1 MKKIL
6 KWVSVA
12 VLAALAITMM
22 WLVSERNRL
31 SRSLDAAR
39 NNEKALILERENL
52 EGKSIEYKI
61 SIEQLS
67 YYKDSLLEVLDRT
80 RRELGI
86 KDKELERMQYMA
98 SLMERS
104 DTVVFRDTVFVEGTS
119 VDTLIGDR
127 WYSLELKLE
136 YPSSIMARPSFRSEK
151 MVFMSLRKQTV
162 DPPKKCWLGRLFQ
175 RKHKVMEVEV
185 VEKNPYMEAKEQRF
199 VEIVK

>member
-6 KWVSVA
+6 KWVFIV

-31 SRSLDAAR
+31 ARSLDVSR

-52 EGKSIEYKI
+52 EGKSIEYRI

-86 KDKELERMQYMA
+86 KDKELERMQYMS

-119 VDTLIGDR
+119 VDTLIGDS

>member
-6 KWVSVA
+6 KRVSII
-12 VLAALAITMM
+12 VLTALAITMM

-31 SRSLDAAR
+31 IRSLDVAR
-39 NNEKALILERENL
+39 NNEKALILEKEGL
-52 EGKSIEYKI
+52 EGKSIEYRI
-61 SIEQLS
+61 SVEQLS

-119 VDTLIGDR
+119 VDTLIGDK

-175 RKHKVMEVEV
+175 KKHKVMEVEV